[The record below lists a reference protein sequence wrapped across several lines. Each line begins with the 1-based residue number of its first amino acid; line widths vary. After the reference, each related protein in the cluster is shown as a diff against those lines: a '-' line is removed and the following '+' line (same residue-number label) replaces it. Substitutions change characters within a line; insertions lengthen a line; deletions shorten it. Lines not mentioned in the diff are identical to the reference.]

1 MRVDL
6 ERAQIELL
14 YEIVGDALEEV
25 VGDTW
30 VEAFVVYSEL
40 EQALW
45 EQDSPQ
51 AVRAVAFTRGPE
63 TAKAFARCLHCNGGD
78 HYSAE
83 CGVW

>member
-1 MRVDL
+1 MQVDL

-45 EQDSPQ
+45 EHGNPQ
-51 AVRAVAFTRGPE
+51 AVRAVSFTRGPE
-63 TAKAFARCLHCNGGD
+63 TAFARCLHCNGGD